1 MSIQADKMEAGEGKG
16 WWEGAKENA
25 LFTPKLERKTS
36 SVVKEA
42 KRRKS
47 VVRVAVEAF
56 EEKHKTAFKVLGWA
70 KSIVAEGLYFSDVTT
85 DVLLCVTFYTFKH
98 YGWFQIM
105 LTFLILPNLVAMG
118 GIAYYVCK
126 EGIDWPL
133 YLLLLPLFSNVGC
146 LEDANDYFVYLLTLL
161 WLPIGLLICFVLWG
175 SAPFFLDLLMPF
187 YRPLQ
192 DCLPDK
198 LVTFMVQYEA
208 TRTLSENM
216 LESVPQ
222 MALQVQIFFYCA
234 GQEDMCAGIT
244 QEAGTALIYSMIISG
259 ASILFHLV
267 QVSYEMKK
275 EGLGFCG
282 YLKSLMTMGA
292 GLPLKAIT
300 NNAIEKLD
308 LDDQELLPA
317 QVRLLA
323 AAIGNNKSLRRV
335 ELNRCNIDDE
345 GARHL
350 ATMLEKNTSLE
361 RLNLSRNKIT
371 DVGLKHLAIP
381 LEKNTSLEYLY
392 LSNNKITDDGLKHL
406 AIPLEKNTSLKE
418 LDLRSNKITDDG
430 LKHLAIPLEKN
441 TSLKWLSLSYNK
453 ITDDNLKRKLK
464 DIWNKTKGRKDGLHF

>member
-1 MSIQADKMEAGEGKG
+1 
-16 WWEGAKENA
+16 
-25 LFTPKLERKTS
+25 
-36 SVVKEA
+36 
-42 KRRKS
+42 

-85 DVLLCVTFYTFKH
+85 DVLLAVTFYTFKH

-118 GIAYYVCK
+118 GIAYYLYK
-126 EGIDWPL
+126 EDIQWPL
-133 YLLLLPLFSNVGC
+133 YILLLPLALSDDGC
-146 LEDANDYFVYLLTLL
+146 LEDVNEYFVGLLTLL

-381 LEKNTSLEYLY
+381 LEKNTSLEWLNLSRNKITDDGLKHLAIPLEKNTSLETLY
-392 LSNNKITDDGLKHL
+392 LSRNKITDDGLKHL
-406 AIPLEKNTSLKE
+406 AIPLEKNTSLKT
-418 LDLRSNKITDDG
+418 L
-430 LKHLAIPLEKN
+430 
-441 TSLKWLSLSYNK
+441 WLNGNN
-453 ITDDNLKRKLK
+453 ITDDNLKMKIK
-464 DIWNKTKGRKDGLHF
+464 DIWNKTKGREDGLWI